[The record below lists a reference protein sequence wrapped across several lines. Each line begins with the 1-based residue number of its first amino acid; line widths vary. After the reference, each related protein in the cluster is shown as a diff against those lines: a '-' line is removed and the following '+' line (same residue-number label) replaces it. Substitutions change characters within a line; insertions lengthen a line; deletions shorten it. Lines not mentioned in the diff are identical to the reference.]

1 MIPLDASV
9 GTEVERERGG
19 DMSHR
24 RLGPKALTRWLT
36 RLVPSLTERWVEE
49 IEHRGH
55 AGSPEAVSVV
65 RQFAEL
71 IVRLLPLMLG
81 PHRDQIQ
88 PLWDRAGV
96 LFGAVAAKRGLAA
109 GEALEELHLLRE
121 LVIRDLYRDP
131 PAGGRVRLSLREIL
145 RMNRAL
151 DRAVTHVSVGHTD
164 ALFFDFFEP
173 DGQRAILAG
182 DDALQEAERQLVVVS
197 DEVADVLRHAAGNGS
212 A

>member
-1 MIPLDASV
+1 MIPLDSSLS
-9 GTEVERERGG
+9 GMEVDRAVEI
-19 DMSHR
+19 SHR

-36 RLVPSLTERWVEE
+36 RLVPSLSERWIEE
-49 IEHRGH
+49 IERRGH
-55 AGSPEAVSVV
+55 TGSAGDASLVE
-65 RQFAEL
+65 RFAGL

-88 PLWDRAGV
+88 PLWDRAGA
-96 LFGAVAAKRGLAA
+96 LYGAIAAKRGLAA

-164 ALFFDFFEP
+164 TLFFDFFES
-173 DGQRAILAG
+173 DGAGAILAG
-182 DDALQEAERQLVVVS
+182 PDALAEAERQLES
-197 DEVADVLRHAAGNGS
+197 ISQEVEALVRHAAGNG
-212 A
+212 AG